1 MEKRN
6 NSICNA
12 ILQLLYSALRI
23 KKKVIIIAKGDKLM
37 CIFPYKVFRVFGL
50 LQLIHFDHI

>member
-23 KKKVIIIAKGDKLM
+23 KKNGNNIS
-37 CIFPYKVFRVFGL
+37 
-50 LQLIHFDHI
+50 